1 MWHSTW
7 TFELASQIDAV
18 IVLSEIAEQFSTV
31 LSKIVRQV
39 TKNPSEMFTVSLRS
53 DGFYLH
59 LQTTTAYHLI
69 GSEYMSAIIEMFKL
83 VEQQFGRIESIQ
95 SQPRDTWPPWCKPYW

>member
-1 MWHSTW
+1 MWYSTW
-7 TFELASQIDAV
+7 TFELASQINAG
-18 IVLSEIAEQFSTV
+18 IVLSEIAEEFSTV
-31 LSKIVRQV
+31 LSRIVRQV
-39 TKNPSEMFTVSLRS
+39 TKNPDETFTVSLQS

-83 VEQQFGRIESIQ
+83 VEQCFGRIEFIQ
-95 SQPRDTWPPWCKPYW
+95 SQPRDLWPPW